1 MFGFWLSVWAALA
14 TFIGF
19 FVVALARKTSARVN
33 AWSLVVAAAAMILV
47 SVVELIPTAFGGA
60 RSLEFF
66 WLWFGVGVVGYL
78 IVRTVA
84 KALTNGTTN
93 LMSSA
98 IIVTVA
104 LTLHNIPEGT
114 ASITAAF
121 ANQGVG
127 VSTALA
133 IAIQNVPEGLS
144 ITALVLAAGA
154 SKLRAFVFVAI
165 SVVAEISGAVIVG
178 VNQSAITADLRDGLL
193 LAVAGVMIAISLLDL
208 LPDAYKILVGLRRTK
223 TQRS

>member
-1 MFGFWLSVWAALA
+1 MFGFWLSFWAALA
-14 TFIGF
+14 TFLGF
-19 FVVALARKTSARVN
+19 FVFAWARKTSARVN
-33 AWSLVVAAAAMILV
+33 AWSLIVAAVAMILV
-47 SVVELIPTAFGGA
+47 SVVELIPTAFGGVRDA
-60 RSLEFF
+60 WFF
-66 WLWFGVGVVGYL
+66 WLWFGLGAVGYS

-84 KALTNGTTN
+84 RALTNGSTN
-93 LMSSA
+93 LMRSA

-104 LTLHNIPEGT
+104 LTLHNLPEGT

-121 ANQGVG
+121 ASQGVG

-165 SVVAEISGAVIVG
+165 SVIAEISGAVIVQ
-178 VNQSAITADLRDGLL
+178 VNQDAITADLRDGLL
-193 LAVAGVMIAISLLDL
+193 LAVAGVMIAISVMDL
-208 LPDAYKILVGLRRTK
+208 LPDAHKLLAPGAAAKNRK
-223 TQRS
+223 S

>member
-19 FVVALARKTSARVN
+19 FVVALARKTSARMN
-33 AWSLVVAAAAMILV
+33 AWSLVVAAAAMTLV

-60 RSLEFF
+60 RSWEFF

-104 LTLHNIPEGT
+104 LTLHNVPEGT

-208 LPDAYKILVGLRRTK
+208 LPDAYKILAGLRRTK
-223 TQRS
+223 NPAP